1 MLIKAADDLR
11 YQPSEMVDDNK
22 RLFRQILGAFLG
34 RYEFA
39 LPDIFEQP
47 TKRNA
52 GLATA

>member
-1 MLIKAADDLR
+1 MLIKAADDPR
-11 YQPSEMVDDNK
+11 YQRSEMVDNNK

-47 TKRNA
+47 SKRKA
-52 GLATA
+52 GVATA